1 MITIAKMR
9 ILGCV
14 FIVFSHFTL
23 IYVGVI
29 PGVIVHLIADFLTIP
44 FFIKNKMWDMV
55 IMLSF
60 LIVIGVSK
68 LVTNYGT

>member
-9 ILGCV
+9 ILGCAL
-14 FIVFSHFTL
+14 IVCSHFTL

>member
-9 ILGCV
+9 ILGSI
-14 FIVFSHFTL
+14 FIVCSHFTL

-29 PGVIVHLIADFLTIP
+29 PGVIVHLIADVLTIP

>member
-9 ILGCV
+9 ILGSI
-14 FIVFSHFTL
+14 FIVCSHFTL

-29 PGVIVHLIADFLTIP
+29 PGVIVHLIADFYNP

-60 LIVIGVSK
+60 LIVIGVK
-68 LVTNYGT
+68 

>member
-14 FIVFSHFTL
+14 LIVCSHFTL

>member
-1 MITIAKMR
+1 MVTIANMR
-9 ILGCV
+9 MLGCIL
-14 FIVFSHFTL
+14 IVCSHFIL

-55 IMLSF
+55 VMLSF
-60 LIVIGVSK
+60 LVVIGVSK